1 MPRLGLAVVAAGLFL
16 ATITPAAASLTLDVP
31 DPASALLL
39 AGPAV
44 ALALRRRFARA
55 ISARRTPDAPLR
67 ATR

>member
-1 MPRLGLAVVAAGLFL
+1 MPRLDLAVVAASLLL

-31 DPASALLL
+31 EPASALLL
-39 AGPAV
+39 AVPAV